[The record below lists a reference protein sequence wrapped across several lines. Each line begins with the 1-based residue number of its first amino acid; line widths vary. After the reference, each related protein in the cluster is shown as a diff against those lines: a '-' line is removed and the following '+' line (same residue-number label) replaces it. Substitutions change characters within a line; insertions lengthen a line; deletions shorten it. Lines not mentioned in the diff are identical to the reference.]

1 MSLDQCLLQID
12 EYNEEPGNIRV
23 LEYLYERL
31 GNIQIIMAISL
42 MLRRFV
48 DGLPIQVLVES
59 LLESL
64 RAKLQILREKIARYQ
79 EPIRTNHCQVSGANQ
94 SLHRNKVRA
103 VDVDI
108 LFHWSVLKFFA
119 VHACHGQRLQIALE
133 SVPKLFKEEKR
144 NTT

>member
-1 MSLDQCLLQID
+1 MEISVKLFVYCFIIGILHCPNYAQANDKDLENFLLSLDQCLLQID

-31 GNIQIIMAISL
+31 EGNIQIIMAISL

-64 RAKLQILREKIARYQ
+64 RAKLQILWEKIARYQ
-79 EPIRTNHCQVSGANQ
+79 EPIRTQH
-94 SLHRNKVRA
+94 
-103 VDVDI
+103 
-108 LFHWSVLKFFA
+108 
-119 VHACHGQRLQIALE
+119 
-133 SVPKLFKEEKR
+133 SVPAHAGTKYGR
-144 NTT
+144 